1 MLEPND
7 ILNELQD
14 LRDNGFL
21 SDTLLRRIVKDTAA
35 ADDRFDWVGIYL
47 VNLEENVVWLHNY
60 VGRPTTHSKIPIGEG
75 ICGTAVASG
84 ENTNVP
90 DVSAVDHYIE
100 CDRRTKSEMV
110 VLIRG
115 GDEIFGLINIESR
128 TEEAFTDEDTAAI
141 QSLADK
147 VAEQLAQERS

>member
-7 ILNELQD
+7 VLNELQD

-35 ADDRFDWVGIYL
+35 ADDRFDWVGVYL
-47 VNLEENVVWLHNY
+47 VNPEENVVWLHNY

-75 ICGTAVASG
+75 ICGTAVANG
-84 ENTNVP
+84 EDVNVP
-90 DVSAVDHYIE
+90 DVSAVEHYIE

-115 GDEIFGLINIESR
+115 SDEIFGLVNIESR
-128 TEEAFTDEDTAAI
+128 TEKAFTDEDSAAI
-141 QSLADK
+141 QTLADE

>member
-7 ILNELQD
+7 VLNELQD

-35 ADDRFDWVGIYL
+35 ADDRFDWVGVYL
-47 VNLEENVVWLHNY
+47 VNPEENVVWLHNY

-100 CDRRTKSEMV
+100 SDRRTKSEMV

-128 TEEAFTDEDTAAI
+128 TEEAFTDEDSAAI